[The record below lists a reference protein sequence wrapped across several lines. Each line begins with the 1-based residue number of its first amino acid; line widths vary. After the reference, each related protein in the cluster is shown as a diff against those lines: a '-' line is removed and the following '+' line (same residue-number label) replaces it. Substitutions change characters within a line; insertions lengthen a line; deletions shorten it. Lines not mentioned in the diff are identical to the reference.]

1 MASSSDAAARPPKK
15 STIVAESLRS
25 AILAGRYRDGEL
37 LPGEQDLAQRYDVS
51 RGTIRKVLAQLAE
64 ESLINTRT
72 GVGSFVSFGG
82 KAIDQ
87 RLGWGRALARGGAE
101 LQTTVL
107 RSELVDDP
115 DLAVSVDAASSRFL
129 ALDRVRAMPDG
140 TPISLERSRVPAVG
154 ALAAV
159 PEAGLVDGSLTAT
172 LREAGL
178 LPAAG
183 EQWVSVAGLDLED
196 AAHLQ
201 RAVGTPFLH
210 STRIVRDAEDAFV
223 EKVVSLLDPD
233 HFRVHISFG
242 EAS

>member
-1 MASSSDAAARPPKK
+1 MASHDEAAARPPKK
-15 STIVAESLRS
+15 STIVAQSLRA

-51 RGTIRKVLAQLAE
+51 RGTIRKVLARLAE

-82 KAIDQ
+82 QALDQ
-87 RLGWGRALARGGAE
+87 RIGWGRALARGGAA
-101 LQTTVL
+101 LQTTIL
-107 RSELVDDP
+107 RAELVDDP
-115 DLAVSVDAASSRFL
+115 DLAVSADAATSRFL
-129 ALDRVRAMPDG
+129 ALDRVRALPDG
-140 TPISLERSRVPAVG
+140 TPVSLERSRTPALG

-159 PEAGLVDGSLTAT
+159 PEQGLVDGSLTAT

-178 LPAAG
+178 NPASG

-201 RAVGTPFLH
+201 RPVATPFLH
-210 STRIVRDAEDAFV
+210 STRLVRDAEGAFV
-223 EKVVSLLDPD
+223 EKVVSWLDPV

-242 EAS
+242 ERS